1 MAEAVPSESAPPAA
15 AAAFVAT
22 CSPAL
27 ISAAETGGGS
37 TTITTTTNSSSTPTA
52 LTAAMLQSD
61 EDYSVLSA
69 FLHSQGLSRH
79 RELLLEHEVTFETML
94 IFEEVDFKDLG
105 IAKGPRIKMLRTC
118 QAWHRDQL
126 DAIGSRGQ

>member
-15 AAAFVAT
+15 AAFVAT
-22 CSPAL
+22 CSTAL
-27 ISAAETGGGS
+27 IPAAETGGGS
-37 TTITTTTNSSSTPTA
+37 ATTTSSSTPTA

-118 QAWHRDQL
+118 QAWHREQL
-126 DAIGSRGQ
+126 DAISSRGQGQQQ